1 MAGALA
7 PAHIRHDAVGAEVV
21 APVHDRQPR
30 LDAAVALLGDALGH
44 AAVRGRDGE
53 HPPVLGADGVQ
64 QLREAPQ
71 LVRAKDEVDDAVGL
85 FQLLGHVLLLRHAAA
100 DRDDLI
106 GVARL
111 GVRQRADVAE
121 HARLGVLAH
130 GAGVHDDDVGRKF
143 VLCEVKAHG
152 AQIAAQLF
160 AVGLV
165 LLAAVGIDHGQR
177 LAAAGG
183 EVRAQ
188 LRADIHLV
196 LDVRFGDLRSLIAHA
211 MLLPVRP
218 GRIKFEV

>member
-1 MAGALA
+1 M
-7 PAHIRHDAVGAEVV
+7 
-21 APVHDRQPR
+21 
-30 LDAAVALLGDALGH
+30 LGT
-44 AAVRGRDGE
+44 
-53 HPPVLGADGVQ
+53 DGVQ
-64 QLREAPQ
+64 QLRKAPQ

-85 FQLLGHVLLLRHAAA
+85 FQLLGHVFLLRHAAA

-130 GAGVHDDDVGRKF
+130 GARVHDDDVGREF

-152 AQIAAQLF
+152 VQIAAQLF
-160 AVGLV
+160 TVGLV
-165 LLAAVGIDHGQR
+165 LLAAVGVDHGQR

-183 EVRAQ
+183 EVCAQ

-211 MLLPVRP
+211 MLLPVRR